1 MYVCASV
8 YVCIYIYTYTY
19 AYTYTCTYIYIHVL
33 FPLSLSLF
41 ARVCVSVCAARLCKG
56 ALDLRPRAVHKANGK
71 QGRRAESELWVEPGV
86 DEPLALLTQQ
96 RGAFL
101 SGVHFGK
108 ALGLWHAVCYGICD
122 RKHFLVVGSLLAG
135 RKVQA
140 AVLASGRGLG
150 SRTGMGCSA
159 NFEHLRCS

>member
-1 MYVCASV
+1 MY
-8 YVCIYIYTYTY
+8 IYIYIHIHMLIHIHVHI
-19 AYTYTCTYIYIHVL
+19 YIYIHVL
-33 FPLSLSLF
+33 FPLSLSLCLP
-41 ARVCVSVCAARLCKG
+41 VCVCARLCKG